1 MCHLLVASPQVPLL
15 PIPCWLP
22 RASPHTLHTC
32 STPFPAIKK
41 KGGRPPKSSHGWLP
55 CAPRGGGTVGRL
67 PGSLPTAL
75 LPPQTERHSPV
86 LLSLL
91 CSQLGVKPEQ
101 IVELELCLADTQ
113 PAVSRGRSLPAR
125 MQRACTGCAGS
136 RARCEEVAR
145 EGPGLGRIQRSPG
158 DPKLLPCLMS
168 CSSLSAGRLSVVPL
182 MSSSSPHAWT
192 TCTAASVPCR

>member
-1 MCHLLVASPQVPLL
+1 MLPQ
-15 PIPCWLP
+15 
-22 RASPHTLHTC
+22 
-32 STPFPAIKK
+32 
-41 KGGRPPKSSHGWLP
+41 
-55 CAPRGGGTVGRL
+55 GGGTVGRL
-67 PGSLPTAL
+67 PGSLPAAL

-125 MQRACTGCAGS
+125 TQRACTGCAGS
-136 RARCEEVAR
+136 RACCEEVAR

-158 DPKLLPCLMS
+158 DPKLLSCLMS
-168 CSSLSAGRLSVVPL
+168 CLQTLGGAFDEFIFSPRLDNLHSCYCALQVSRAGGEPWDCSVAPVGLGLASRGHELVPRGVL
-182 MSSSSPHAWT
+182 LIRGLRAGWELR
-192 TCTAASVPCR
+192 CV